1 MNVFKKVTERL
12 FMVTI
17 AILTKALSGYNKTV
31 KHLIALA
38 RLLNKEDLYFRR
50 ILL

>member
-1 MNVFKKVTERL
+1 MNNAYDYSQYNSFNRFENL
-12 FMVTI
+12 DGI
-17 AILTKALSGYNKTV
+17 ETKIVN
-31 KHLIALA
+31 HLIALA